1 MSWARTNRPAMS
13 SGRVAWRTSSSGTAG
28 GWWCLGRGILLEMQ
42 MLCRTV
48 HAAITVQTRSGCIRI
63 SPWRQWNLNKIRK
76 ITSIS
81 SLYIFLCIFKG
92 CILLMVYL
100 RLRTPIHLSTT
111 DLVAECMVLH
121 LRSWSVVG
129 AISGVIS
136 HRFSGYPLSPRSSP
150 LHLWK

>member
-1 MSWARTNRPAMS
+1 MSGERDFLGDANIVQNCARSYYRADPFWVHPHLPMKAVNPKQNKKNYIYRPMA
-13 SGRVAWRTSSSGTAG
+13 RE
-28 GWWCLGRGILLEMQ
+28 CF
-42 MLCRTV
+42 
-48 HAAITVQTRSGCIRI
+48 
-63 SPWRQWNLNKIRK
+63 
-76 ITSIS
+76 
-81 SLYIFLCIFKG
+81 FLCIFKG

-111 DLVAECMVLH
+111 DLVVECMVLY

-150 LHLWK
+150 LHL